1 MNEHSSRSHA
11 IFMVTVESCAVTP
24 TDADADA
31 DADAA
36 ARSSIVVRPRNP

>member
-11 IFMVTVESCAVTP
+11 IFMVTVESGAVP
-24 TDADADA
+24 PPDADADA